1 LQYAHLSE
9 DHSKQEVLKLPFANG
24 HEKAMARIR
33 HAEANSVDTKEN
45 EKPCETAS
53 SQGL

>member
-1 LQYAHLSE
+1 MKDIIDNLDVKDYHTTGLG
-9 DHSKQEVLKLPFANG
+9 DI
-24 HEKAMARIR
+24 KAMARIR
-33 HAEANSVDTKEN
+33 HAEANSVGTKEN